1 MYNYKKYDD
10 LYNELRI
17 EYYYLID
24 LRFDLIQKTMTFLR
38 MYLEKEEDKE
48 QHTKASNVYDCLS
61 VYSDYGVCFV
71 DMSRLV
77 ELIQL
82 FFKFGQW
89 FDGVIVVSDEQM
101 KIDKHIN
108 REQNRNLKNEIT
120 NLNKQNRELRKE
132 LEGLE
137 NKKIGVHSIAT
148 DKWRLEPNASNS
160 DKIIKIME
168 QQDEITKCIDF
179 NNRLIEHLKEFISDL
194 ILK

>member
-1 MYNYKKYDD
+1 MCNYKKYDD

-24 LRFDLIQKTMTFLR
+24 LRFDLVQKTMTFLR

-48 QHTKASNVYDCLS
+48 QHIKASNVYDCLL
-61 VYSDYGVCFV
+61 VYSIYGVCFV

-77 ELIQL
+77 ELIQY

-89 FDGVIVVSDEQM
+89 FDSVIVVSDEQM

-132 LEGLE
+132 LEELE

-148 DKWRLEPNASNS
+148 DKLHLEPNASNS

-179 NNRLIEHLKEFISDL
+179 NNRLIEHLKEFI
-194 ILK
+194 